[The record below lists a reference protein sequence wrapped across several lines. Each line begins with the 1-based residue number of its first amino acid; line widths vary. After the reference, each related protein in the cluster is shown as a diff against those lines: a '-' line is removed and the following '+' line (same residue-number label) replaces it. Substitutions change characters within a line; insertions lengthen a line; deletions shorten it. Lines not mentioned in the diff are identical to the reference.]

1 MNMIELIIGA
11 AAGAVGGV
19 VVSNK
24 MANGDTGEKARLLRE
39 QNLLNEENEKLRKR
53 LKEADR
59 QVEDLLAAN
68 KRLRNE
74 AKTMEADG
82 NDVED
87 ELSSAKQKVKSLTRQ
102 NDELQRQLAEYKQ
115 VCASYELQIQELK
128 RG

>member
-1 MNMIELIIGA
+1 MVELIIGA
-11 AAGAVGGV
+11 AVGAVGGV

-74 AKTMEADG
+74 AKAMEADG

-87 ELSSAKQKVKSLTRQ
+87 ELSSAKLKVKSLTRQ
-102 NDELQRQLAEYKQ
+102 NDDLQRQLAEYKQ